1 MNLIKELIPEN
12 YILTLDFADENIK
25 DTSVLSFIDTY
36 FNVNY
41 IFYL

>member
-1 MNLIKELIPEN
+1 MKLTKELILEN
-12 YILTLDFADENIK
+12 YILTLDLADENIK